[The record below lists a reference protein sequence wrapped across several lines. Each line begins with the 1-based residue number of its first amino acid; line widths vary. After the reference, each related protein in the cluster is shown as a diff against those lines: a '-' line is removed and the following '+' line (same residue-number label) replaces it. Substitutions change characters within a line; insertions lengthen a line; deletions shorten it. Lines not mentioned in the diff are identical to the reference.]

1 MNNATDFPTA
11 YAKVSRAISDFEIEY
26 ELADGMYE
34 AAIANATSSLEF
46 PSKRDLVARSKIE
59 DLHADVRDA
68 IEAGFK
74 DHRWLMTRAW
84 RALKQALRESAES

>member
-1 MNNATDFPTA
+1 MTGAAFKNAF
-11 YAKVSRAISDFEIEY
+11 VDFEIECQLAQG
-26 ELADGMYE
+26 ELK

-46 PSKRDLVARSKIE
+46 ASKRDLVARSEIE

-74 DHRWLMTRAW
+74 DHRWLITRAW
-84 RALKQALRESAES
+84 RALKQTLRETAES

>member
-1 MNNATDFPTA
+1 MTGATFKNAF
-11 YAKVSRAISDFEIEY
+11 VDFEIECQLAQG
-26 ELADGMYE
+26 ELE
-34 AAIANATSSLEF
+34 AAIVNAASSLEF
-46 PSKRDLVARSKIE
+46 PSKRDLVARSEIE

-84 RALKQALRESAES
+84 RALKRALRETAES